1 MQIANI
7 EGKHKFPAG
16 ICEGV
21 KNTDKN
27 ISDRNRREAEQ
38 EGENRDEE
46 IFIYKSWQDMKE
58 FISDKKG
65 MLLWWSSTL
74 AMKIQTL

>member
-1 MQIANI
+1 LQIANL

-46 IFIYKSWQDMKE
+46 IFIYKSGV
-58 FISDKKG
+58 DK
-65 MLLWWSSTL
+65 T
-74 AMKIQTL
+74 